1 MVFPKLKHS
10 LSRYLL
16 LAFMLPAI
24 YSPAPAQTPP
34 RSNTYKI
41 AEAGIQLD
49 LPAGWEASKDPNA
62 TYTIMKKDGD
72 SYVVYSMSVVPRDP
86 SMTADTRF
94 AAFSEVILEHAKKEW
109 KGFKAGDIMKDTLN
123 GMDIRAQKI
132 EGTDESLGGELEGLV
147 VVIDSSK
154 PLGIFGQRTKKHS
167 DTLENESSQILSSIK
182 KIQ

>member
-1 MVFPKLKHS
+1 MVFPKLKHN

-16 LAFMLPAI
+16 MGLGLLATCSLA
-24 YSPAPAQTPP
+24 AAQTAK
-34 RSNTYKI
+34 SNTYKI
-41 AEAGIQLD
+41 TEAGVQID
-49 LPAGWEASKDPNA
+49 LPAGWDASKDPNG
-62 TYTIMKKDGD
+62 THTIVKKDGD
-72 SYVVYSMSVVPRDP
+72 SYVVYSMSVVPREP
-86 SMTADTRF
+86 AMTVDMTF
-94 AAFSEVILEHAKKEW
+94 AAFSEGIFEHAKKEW
-109 KGFKAGDIMKDTLN
+109 KGFKAGDIVKDTVN

-167 DTLENESSQILSSIK
+167 DTLENEGSQILGSIK